1 LGGEF
6 SEADLIVHDET
17 SQELAFIL
25 ANMEHPNYPPP
36 MGVIRSVTKQDYTAG
51 LMAQV
56 ANAQAQKGVGD
67 LAALYSAGETW
78 TVS

>member
-1 LGGEF
+1 
-6 SEADLIVHDET
+6 
-17 SQELAFIL
+17 
-25 ANMEHPNYPPP
+25 
-36 MGVIRSVTKQDYTAG
+36 
-51 LMAQV
+51 MAQV